1 MGHSRPLFLYFVF
14 SIQLTVHIVQYK
26 FCRQL
31 DSNHGPLV
39 LEATALPT
47 EPQPLP
53 KVVWPPRD
61 ILNRYQ
67 KILLHVPKWSS
78 YTLKLL
84 SLNSEM
90 SIKGF
95 LKTIYWLI
103 LPPCPCPCSTL
114 LVGIDKSSFQPHGFH
129 QWPNYT
135 LFHFFSFSVEIF
147 FYSLATTLFFF
158 SKRGINTLKRRRRL
172 LPG

>member
-26 FCRQL
+26 FCRRL

-67 KILLHVPKWSS
+67 KILFHVPKWSS

-103 LPPCPCPCSTL
+103 LPPLPQFSPSL
-114 LVGIDKSSFQPHGFH
+114 LALTRAASSRTDSISDQITHCF
-129 QWPNYT
+129 
-135 LFHFFSFSVEIF
+135 IF
-147 FYSLATTLFFF
+147 FIFCWNLFLF
-158 SKRGINTLKRRRRL
+158 
-172 LPG
+172 

>member
-26 FCRQL
+26 FCRRL

-103 LPPCPCPCSTL
+103 LPPPLPQFSPSL
-114 LVGIDKSSFQPHGFH
+114 LAWTRAASSRTDSISDQITHCFIF
-129 QWPNYT
+129 
-135 LFHFFSFSVEIF
+135 FHFLLKSFFI
-147 FYSLATTLFFF
+147 L
-158 SKRGINTLKRRRRL
+158 
-172 LPG
+172 

>member
-26 FCRQL
+26 FCRRL

-103 LPPCPCPCSTL
+103 LPPPCP
-114 LVGIDKSSFQPHGFH
+114 SSAPPCWHGQEQLPAARIPSVTKLHSVSFFFIFC
-129 QWPNYT
+129 WN
-135 LFHFFSFSVEIF
+135 LFLFFSYNVVRF
-147 FYSLATTLFFF
+147 F
-158 SKRGINTLKRRRRL
+158 
-172 LPG
+172 